1 MYVCICNAIRGEIL
15 RDAALRC
22 EGNAEAVYAT
32 LGKTPQCRQCLEDA
46 DELIA
51 EERALAQVAGALLAE

>member
-1 MYVCICNAIRGEIL
+1 MYVCICNAIRSEIL